1 MLKNGGNSLK
11 MSDKNKKT
19 NKKNGKELL
28 KIYELFSSHS
38 FLFVGKDSMLF
49 LFFDIFSLLII

>member
-28 KIYELFSSHS
+28 KMNKKIKNW
-38 FLFVGKDSMLF
+38 VD
-49 LFFDIFSLLII
+49 FFKIGI